1 MRTHF
6 YPYSADDDIE
16 QAPCGARIG
25 ESSAL
30 SNQWA
35 HVDCRLC
42 IRNKAKITAAHKTNE
57 RAIVEQMGDMAE
69 FMRAQ
74 TGEQS

>member
-6 YPYSADDDIE
+6 YPYSSHDDIE
-16 QAPCGARIG
+16 QTPCGTWIG
-25 ESSAL
+25 ESSAV

-35 HVDCRLC
+35 HVDCQLC
-42 IRNKAKITAAHKTNE
+42 IRNKAKIIAAHESNE
-57 RAIVEQMGDMAE
+57 RAIVQQMGEIAE

-74 TGEQS
+74 TGEPS